1 MLFSWIRRC
10 LSSSVIILIDAVF
23 SRMKPLRRLLEG
35 HVANLA
41 QSHGVSVHP
50 GFKSCQSRLFYEY
63 SMHKTSPVLLTVLP
77 DGSVEKKPK
86 RLEPSPRKIL
96 FTYSYPQ
103 SLKAVVSGLQEPVK
117 SSPFVRKQSD
127 GSWAVVQAWTAHL
140 TSNFEID
147 FRIQKL
153 EDVMS
158 SEILSLERKREIQM
172 AQRQFSEA
180 LTDLFGEAISQ
191 VLYCTRT
198 VWNEKFAF
206 QGKLG
211 DLTELLQEPAA
222 QWLLGIKTVTKDYMD
237 VYHIRLQR
245 WDSWLMPS
253 VQRFY
258 FGDQTAEYVVYMR
271 EGNSRMT
278 CIKTLEQ
285 FQRDCSGA

>member
-1 MLFSWIRRC
+1 
-10 LSSSVIILIDAVF
+10 
-23 SRMKPLRRLLEG
+23 MKPLRRLLEG

-147 FRIQKL
+147 FQIQKL